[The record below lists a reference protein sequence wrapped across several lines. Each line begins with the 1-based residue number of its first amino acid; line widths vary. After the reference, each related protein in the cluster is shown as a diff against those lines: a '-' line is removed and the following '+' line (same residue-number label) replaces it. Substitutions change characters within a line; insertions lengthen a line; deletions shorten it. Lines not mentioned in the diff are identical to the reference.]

1 MKVIF
6 TNGCFDIFHRG
17 HLEILKYAKSLG
29 DHLIVGLNSDSSVKL
44 NKGESR
50 PINVQEDR
58 KALLESLIYV
68 DEVIIFDDET
78 PLSLIEKIRPDI
90 IVKGGDYTPEQ
101 VVGSEL
107 AEVKIFER
115 IDEYSTTKIIQDSVS
130 R

>member
-17 HLEILKYAKSLG
+17 HLEILKFAKSLG
-29 DHLIVGLNSDSSVKL
+29 DYLIVGLNSDSSVKM

-50 PINVQEDR
+50 PINNQEDR
-58 KALLESLIYV
+58 KVLLESLIYV
-68 DEVIIFDDET
+68 DKVVIFDDET
-78 PLSLIEKIRPDI
+78 PLRLIEKVKPDI

-101 VVGSEL
+101 VVGSNL

-115 IDEYSTTKIIQDSVS
+115 INGYSTTKAIQDSVS

>member
-78 PLSLIEKIRPDI
+78 PLSLIEEIRPDI
-90 IVKGGDYTPEQ
+90 IVKGGDYTSEQ

-115 IDEYSTTKIIQDSVS
+115 IDGYSTTKIIQDSVS

>member
-17 HLEILKYAKSLG
+17 HLEILKFAKSLG
-29 DHLIVGLNSDSSVKL
+29 DYLIVGLNSDSSVKM

-50 PINVQEDR
+50 PINNQEDR
-58 KALLESLIYV
+58 KVLLESLIYV
-68 DEVIIFDDET
+68 DKVVIFDDET
-78 PLSLIEKIRPDI
+78 PLRLIEKVKPDI

-101 VVGSEL
+101 VVGSNL

-115 IDEYSTTKIIQDSVS
+115 ISGYSTTKAIQDSVS